1 MAGFKR
7 FKFNDFVFFIYSLDT
22 LDKTIVENHL
32 GALTNLSSKIEMEM
46 SQVWRQI
53 GIMYQEISSS
63 KMSLDRLQQQTE
75 QYVNGTITTMDNMK
89 GKVGMIT
96 DRMTEVDDN
105 LNYLLGRLSLV
116 TQEFNQI
123 KTGLGEALESIRSS
137 FQSVKNTVRETVG
150 PGPHPIES
158 HELGPEPDNH
168 LMRKR
173 LIRRRV

>member
-1 MAGFKR
+1 M
-7 FKFNDFVFFIYSLDT
+7 
-22 LDKTIVENHL
+22 ENHL
-32 GALTNLSSKIEMEM
+32 GALTNLSSKIETEM

-53 GIMYQEISSS
+53 GIMYQEITSS

-75 QYVNGTITTMDNMK
+75 KYVNGTITTMDNMK

-137 FQSVKNTVRETVG
+137 FQSVQKTVQKTVG

-158 HELGPEPDNH
+158 HELAAEPDNH
-168 LMRKR
+168 LVRKR

>member
-1 MAGFKR
+1 
-7 FKFNDFVFFIYSLDT
+7 
-22 LDKTIVENHL
+22 
-32 GALTNLSSKIEMEM
+32 
-46 SQVWRQI
+46 
-53 GIMYQEISSS
+53 MYQEISSS

-168 LMRKR
+168 LVRKR

>member
-1 MAGFKR
+1 M
-7 FKFNDFVFFIYSLDT
+7 
-22 LDKTIVENHL
+22 ENHL
-32 GALTNLSSKIEMEM
+32 GALTNLSTKIETEM

-53 GIMYQEISSS
+53 GIMYKEISAS

-75 QYVNGTITTMDNMK
+75 QYVNGTINTMDNMK

-123 KTGLGEALESIRSS
+123 KSGLGEALESIRSS